1 MAMTRFGTASW
12 SLEAKGLHEGS
23 VSGLVAG
30 RRPGAAGCGVDSV
43 RCPGLAWGDRSYQ
56 SLVGERVCVVDPL
69 GGAVHVP
76 RLARAPQGRD
86 DLVVVLTAE
95 QLGLTGVQS
104 NT

>member
-1 MAMTRFGTASW
+1 M
-12 SLEAKGLHEGS
+12 
-23 VSGLVAG
+23 
-30 RRPGAAGCGVDSV
+30 

-56 SLVGERVCVVDPL
+56 GLVGERVCVVDPL

-76 RLARAPQGRD
+76 RLARALQGWD